1 MKLKRTVLVT
11 SLVLITSAGLLARP
25 SWCQSNEVS
34 LANATLKGDEKIAT
48 PYGQIILDDSYITDE
63 SSKKLFDAMDLQRA
77 AQAYIWSTPLV
88 SFTMW
93 RDQQNK
99 LYGPN
104 ARGTFAV
111 FSSYNEKLGIVTG
124 NLTTPYII
132 GFDNL
137 SKGPIYVDYPAGKTA
152 GGFLDF
158 WQRPIADVG
167 LTGPDQGKGGKY
179 IIVGPGDDP
188 SKYKKDG
195 VYVFQSDT
203 NNVFFGLRLLEAD
216 PGYKNNFKSELKIS
230 AVGGTPVSINFIE
243 NVNKPWSATAPRGIE
258 YWTLLQE
265 ILGEEP
271 VREQD
276 KPWMALIEPL
286 GIAKDKAFSPD
297 VRQTQILKEGAALG
311 ELMARNLQI
320 NPRYT
325 EPYWSGTQ
333 WYKSFDFAISQ
344 ETDTKVQIDQ
354 RATWFYEAVT
364 STKGMVE
371 PQVGAGQIYMT
382 TKRDSKGDL
391 LRADKTY
398 RLHVPPNVPV
408 GQFWALTLYGED
420 TRRAYDSGAGT
431 IRSANLDSRLTD
443 LKRNS
448 DGSVD
453 LYVGARAP
461 AGFESNYM
469 KTEGDDGWFV
479 YFRLYAPLQPFFD
492 KSFKLPD
499 FELID

>member
-1 MKLKRTVLVT
+1 MKPNRTVVVTTLVI
-11 SLVLITSAGLLARP
+11 ITSQGLLARP

-48 PYGQIILDDSYITDE
+48 PYGQIALEDSYITDE
-63 SSKKLFDAMDLQRA
+63 SSKKLFDVMDLQRA

-195 VYVFQSDT
+195 VYVFQSAT

-216 PGYKNNFKSELKIS
+216 PNYKNKFKSELKIS
-230 AVGGTPVSINFIE
+230 ALGGTPVPINFIE
-243 NVNKPWSATAPRGIE
+243 NVNKP
-258 YWTLLQE
+258 
-265 ILGEEP
+265 
-271 VREQD
+271 
-276 KPWMALIEPL
+276 
-286 GIAKDKAFSPD
+286 
-297 VRQTQILKEGAALG
+297 
-311 ELMARNLQI
+311 
-320 NPRYT
+320 
-325 EPYWSGTQ
+325 
-333 WYKSFDFAISQ
+333 
-344 ETDTKVQIDQ
+344 
-354 RATWFYEAVT
+354 
-364 STKGMVE
+364 
-371 PQVGAGQIYMT
+371 
-382 TKRDSKGDL
+382 
-391 LRADKTY
+391 
-398 RLHVPPNVPV
+398 
-408 GQFWALTLYGED
+408 
-420 TRRAYDSGAGT
+420 
-431 IRSANLDSRLTD
+431 
-443 LKRNS
+443 
-448 DGSVD
+448 
-453 LYVGARAP
+453 
-461 AGFESNYM
+461 
-469 KTEGDDGWFV
+469 
-479 YFRLYAPLQPFFD
+479 
-492 KSFKLPD
+492 
-499 FELID
+499 